1 MKRLKPFF
9 ILLTVPAMLFGMSC
23 SNQSKETNEANDSAS
38 VVEVSE
44 IIEVPESSDETGY
57 SDAPAGNYDNQNT
70 EVYIPS
76 ENNVPESHAPVQSLD
91 DYDGN

>member
-1 MKRLKPFF
+1 
-9 ILLTVPAMLFGMSC
+9 MLFGMSC
-23 SNQSKETNEANDSAS
+23 SNQTKETNEANDSMA
-38 VVEVSE
+38 VEEVAE
-44 IIEVPESSDETGY
+44 IIEASDTVSYAPSTES
-57 SDAPAGNYDNQNT
+57 YDNQNT